1 MECCFLQHLD
11 LFLMELVELYIH
23 PSMELFFQMGIS
35 KKDFN
40 LGSQDGF
47 GMTEHIIKANQK
59 TFSVTEKER
68 KFMGSMEKECQKMVN
83 KMEIYG
89 KKENYSMVKY
99 ILKKILSKKMQNLCF
114 KNCHLLFNNKLIN
127 KGDRNIYD
135 ILLDILNIY

>member
-1 MECCFLQHLD
+1 
-11 LFLMELVELYIH
+11 
-23 PSMELFFQMGIS
+23 
-35 KKDFN
+35 
-40 LGSQDGF
+40 
-47 GMTEHIIKANQK
+47 
-59 TFSVTEKER
+59 
-68 KFMGSMEKECQKMVN
+68 MGSMEKECQKMVN

-99 ILKKILSKKMQNLCF
+99 ILKKILLKKMQNLCF